1 MKTHSLFCRMLSM
14 MITILI
20 ISIIILPNSYTI
32 QANADT
38 GVFRTYDLSETELQ
52 KIASLCVHE
61 QPTHKGR
68 AAEASLMANIYD
80 LRGITNKSLYEF
92 VRTCGWWANSKAY
105 MDEMCA
111 SEEDVENIRK
121 VLCEGKRIIPAYVN
135 EHDYIGDIEV
145 VTNYGKAINKKNSSE
160 YIQYVSQIKQLD
172 SHFDGSGIT
181 YTYYCHP
188 DKGCDP
194 FGYTSEN
201 NRTALG
207 EAYYDF
213 DTWILINGSNPPQNV
228 VLDKNQYWYDIE
240 DTVELY
246 PSADNANRFYMAI
259 YKNDTVVRDGW
270 ITGTYSIAASE
281 LGYGD
286 YVVWVTAANS
296 AGTADSNHLEI
307 PIVGAPGYTG
317 VHTTMPLYSLND
329 TVSISVDTVCAKG
342 AVIGIDRNGVERAV
356 TEGCN
361 KGIGTY
367 EIAASSLGVGDYS
380 AYFSVYNGSGSID
393 TERVSFKIY
402 DSAPSISVLSANK
415 TEITVGE
422 EITFTASSDCAT
434 GYTMGIDDVNGRYLT
449 PDMNNGELT
458 LSFDKP
464 GNYSAYVTSYNSIG
478 YCDSQRIE
486 ISVYSVK
493 PVSGDCNN
501 DGEFNVAD
509 VILLQKWLLA
519 VPDTHFEN
527 WKAADMCEDG
537 RLDVFDLCMMK
548 RKLIYG

>member
-1 MKTHSLFCRMLSM
+1 MKRIHFWRSAFC
-14 MITILI
+14 IA
-20 ISIIILPNSYTI
+20 ISIAICSFSVPIQNPLQVYAASFEDINDYSVFLKQNPRTCTLCSAAMLLRRTAILQGDPDWRDITESSIRSTAWKEGAGLYLDFTYNGIHVTNGTLNGTESQLIDLLNEHPEGIIIYNTSVPHAVLLTDYTDGTFWAADP
-32 QANADT
+32 ANGT
-38 GVFRTYDLSETELQ
+38 P
-52 KIASLCVHE
+52 I
-61 QPTHKGR
+61 GR
-68 AAEASLMANIYD
+68 IPLTSCY
-80 LRGITNKSLYEF
+80 K
-92 VRTCGWWANSKAY
+92 VRTNNVSRYWYVESP
-105 MDEMCA
+105 
-111 SEEDVENIRK
+111 DVNI
-121 VLCEGKRIIPAYVN
+121 
-135 EHDYIGDIEV
+135 D
-145 VTNYGKAINKKNSSE
+145 
-160 YIQYVSQIKQLD
+160 
-172 SHFDGSGIT
+172 
-181 YTYYCHP
+181 
-188 DKGCDP
+188 DP
-194 FGYTSEN
+194 
-201 NRTALG
+201 
-207 EAYYDF
+207 
-213 DTWILINGSNPPQNV
+213 IPPQNV
-228 VLDKNQYWYDIE
+228 SLDKNQYWYDIK
-240 DTVELY
+240 DTIELY

-342 AVIGIDRNGVERAV
+342 AVIGIDRNGVERAI

-486 ISVYSVK
+486 FSVYSAK

-501 DGEFNVAD
+501 DGELNVAD

-527 WKAADMCEDG
+527 WKAADMCEDD
-537 RLDVFDLCMMK
+537 RLDVFDLCLMK
-548 RKLIYG
+548 RKLINKT